1 MKSVGVM
8 AEWEY
13 SCDKC
18 NWIHNEEQECGEE

>member
-8 AEWEY
+8 DEWEY

-18 NWIHNEEQECGEE
+18 EWIHAEDEGCSE

>member
-8 AEWEY
+8 DEWEY

-18 NWIHNEEQECGEE
+18 EWIHAEEEECGN